1 MKAVVHPGSFASF
14 LQDMQNAKCYL
25 QNVIGK
31 YYLLNVKCEIQN
43 VKKQYAKC
51 NLSKAAMAQRKQQIE
66 ICN

>member
-1 MKAVVHPGSFASF
+1 MLFT
-14 LQDMQNAKCYL
+14 KCYS